1 MAADYRQLNGIALA
15 YLGDAA
21 YEVYIRQYLLTE
33 KGITK
38 PTKLQHIATHY
49 VSAKAQAAL
58 IELMQADEVLT
69 DEEWAY
75 FKRGRN
81 ANSHT
86 HAKNTSVLTYR
97 ISTGFEAVMGYLKL
111 AGKKDRLAELAQWC
125 IEQVEVGRTT
135 HEKWTDW
142 LYYRAA
148 SSCNGLKIRPGD

>member
-1 MAADYRQLNGIALA
+1 MVQADYRQLNGIALA

-21 YEVYIRQYLLTE
+21 YEVYIRQHLLT
-33 KGITK
+33 KGISK

-58 IELMQADEVLT
+58 INLMKEDELLS
-69 DEEWAY
+69 DEEWSY

-86 HAKNTSVLTYR
+86 HAKNTSVMTYR

-111 AGKKDRLAELAQWC
+111 AGKEERLAELAQWC
-125 IEQVEVGRTT
+125 IEQVEAGRTA
-135 HEKWTDW
+135 HEK
-142 LYYRAA
+142 
-148 SSCNGLKIRPGD
+148 

>member
-1 MAADYRQLNGIALA
+1 MEKADYRQLNGIALA

-21 YEVYIRQYLLTE
+21 YEVFIRQHLLS
-33 KGITK
+33 KGLSK

-58 IELMQADEVLT
+58 IDLMKEDNLLT
-69 DEEWAY
+69 DEEWTY

-97 ISTGFEAVMGYLKL
+97 ISTGFEAMMGYLQL
-111 AGKKDRLAELAQWC
+111 SGQQARLAEVAEWC
-125 IEQVEVGRTT
+125 IQQVEAGRTK
-135 HEKWTDW
+135 HEK
-142 LYYRAA
+142 
-148 SSCNGLKIRPGD
+148 

>member
-1 MAADYRQLNGIALA
+1 MVQADYRQLNGIALA

-21 YEVYIRQYLLTE
+21 YEVYIRQHLLT
-33 KGITK
+33 KGISK

-58 IELMQADEVLT
+58 IDLMKEDELLS
-69 DEEWAY
+69 DEEWSY

-86 HAKNTSVLTYR
+86 HAKNTSVMTYR

-111 AGKKDRLAELAQWC
+111 AGKEERLAELAQWC
-125 IEQVEVGRTT
+125 IEQVEPGRTA
-135 HEKWTDW
+135 HEK
-142 LYYRAA
+142 
-148 SSCNGLKIRPGD
+148 

>member
-1 MAADYRQLNGIALA
+1 MVQADYRQLNGIALA

-21 YEVYIRQYLLTE
+21 YEVYIRQHLLT
-33 KGITK
+33 KGISK

-58 IELMQADEVLT
+58 IDLMKEDEFLS
-69 DEEWAY
+69 DEEWSY

-86 HAKNTSVLTYR
+86 HAKNTSVMTYR

-111 AGKKDRLAELAQWC
+111 AGKEERLAELAQWC
-125 IEQVEVGRTT
+125 IKQVEAGRTA
-135 HEKWTDW
+135 HEK
-142 LYYRAA
+142 
-148 SSCNGLKIRPGD
+148 

>member
-1 MAADYRQLNGIALA
+1 MVQVDYRQLNGIALA

-21 YEVYIRQYLLTE
+21 YEVYIRQHLLT
-33 KGITK
+33 KGISK

-58 IELMQADEVLT
+58 IDLMKKDELLS
-69 DEEWAY
+69 DEEWSY

-86 HAKNTSVLTYR
+86 HAKNTSVMTYR

-111 AGKKDRLAELAQWC
+111 AGKEERLAELAQWC
-125 IEQVEVGRTT
+125 IEQVEVGRTA
-135 HEKWTDW
+135 HEK
-142 LYYRAA
+142 
-148 SSCNGLKIRPGD
+148 

>member
-1 MAADYRQLNGIALA
+1 MVQADYRQLNGIALA

-21 YEVYIRQYLLTE
+21 YEVYIRQHLLN
-33 KGITK
+33 KGISK

-58 IELMQADEVLT
+58 INLMKEDELLS
-69 DEEWAY
+69 DEEWSY

-86 HAKNTSVLTYR
+86 HAKNTSVMTYR

-111 AGKKDRLAELAQWC
+111 AGKEERLAELAQWC
-125 IEQVEVGRTT
+125 IEQVEAGRTA
-135 HEKWTDW
+135 HEK
-142 LYYRAA
+142 
-148 SSCNGLKIRPGD
+148 

>member
-1 MAADYRQLNGIALA
+1 MVQVDYRQLNGIALA

-21 YEVYIRQYLLTE
+21 YEVYVRQHLLT
-33 KGITK
+33 KGISK

-58 IELMQADEVLT
+58 IDLMKKDELLS
-69 DEEWAY
+69 DEEWSY

-86 HAKNTSVLTYR
+86 HAKNTLVMTYR

-111 AGKKDRLAELAQWC
+111 AGKEERLAELAQWC
-125 IEQVEVGRTT
+125 IEQVEAGRTA
-135 HEKWTDW
+135 HEK
-142 LYYRAA
+142 
-148 SSCNGLKIRPGD
+148 

>member
-1 MAADYRQLNGIALA
+1 MVQVDYRQLNGIALA

-21 YEVYIRQYLLTE
+21 YEVYIRQHLLT
-33 KGITK
+33 KGISK

-58 IELMQADEVLT
+58 IDLMKEDKLLS
-69 DEEWAY
+69 DEEWSY

-86 HAKNTSVLTYR
+86 HAKNTSVMTYR

-111 AGKKDRLAELAQWC
+111 AGKEERLAELAQWC
-125 IEQVEVGRTT
+125 IKQVEARRTA
-135 HEKWTDW
+135 HEK
-142 LYYRAA
+142 
-148 SSCNGLKIRPGD
+148 